1 MDVDGALVGDPS
13 SGVFPLAFLGDFG
26 TSGHVAVSCRP
37 VLSETAPKAGSA
49 PNGCRSESV
58 RTAATQ

>member
-1 MDVDGALVGDPS
+1 MDVDGAVVGELS
-13 SGVFPLAFLGDFG
+13 SGFFPLAFLGGFG
-26 TSGHVAVSCRP
+26 TSGYVAVPCRL

-58 RTAATQ
+58 KTATME

>member
-26 TSGHVAVSCRP
+26 RSGHVAVPCRP
-37 VLSETAPKAGSA
+37 VLSETAPKAGA

-58 RTAATQ
+58 RTAAME